1 MPPPIIP
8 QKPIFMFGAYVSN
21 LSVSIGWG
29 GQGGSLQV
37 TLVEDPANGIIIP
50 KENGEVDG
58 TGNPFLEPIIL
69 QTLGL
74 LASLNWGS
82 SILLESFKDGHTKK
96 MLLMVKLMIL
106 L

>member
-58 TGNPFLEPIIL
+58 TGNPFFGADNSPNTGTPCFFTLE
-69 QTLGL
+69 GFYVGG
-74 LASLNWGS
+74 GS
-82 SILLESFKDGHTKK
+82 RRGVH
-96 MLLMVKLMIL
+96 
-106 L
+106 